1 MPPRTGEAM
10 RVLIEEALA
19 IEAHEAREAG
29 ALGYMARALVQATL
43 PHSKPDT
50 NEFERR
56 NGAFTLVMLAP
67 SRVGLPYG
75 VIPRL
80 LLAWMTTEAVRKR
93 NRQLVLGD
101 SLTDFMR
108 QLDMMPTGGRWG
120 SITRLR
126 EQSNRLFSTAVRCIY
141 EGEDGVGGQGFGIAD
156 RHMLWWDPKRP
167 GQRALFESTVT
178 LSETFY
184 NEVITSPVPID
195 LRALKALKKS
205 PLALDL
211 YCWTTY
217 RMSYLKRPTE
227 IPWGALQVQFGAGY
241 PDTAR
246 GQADF
251 KKKFIVALQ
260 RVQTVYGALHGR
272 IEVGDRLRL
281 LPSAPHVRR
290 RG

>member
-1 MPPRTGEAM
+1 MATRNGDAM

-19 IEAHEAREAG
+19 IEAQEAREAG

-43 PHSKPDT
+43 PHSKPDS

-67 SRVGLPYG
+67 SRIGLPYG
-75 VIPRL
+75 VVPRL

-93 NRQLVLGD
+93 SRQLILGD

-178 LSETFY
+178 LSEAFY
-184 NEVITSPVPID
+184 TEVITSPVPID

-205 PLALDL
+205 PLTLDL
-211 YCWTTY
+211 YCWMTY

-227 IPWGALQVQFGAGY
+227 IPWGALQVQFGSGY

-251 KKKFIVALQ
+251 KKKFITALQ
-260 RVQTVYGALHGR
+260 RVQTVYGAVYGR
-272 IEVGDRLRL
+272 IEAGDRLRL
-281 LPSAPHVRR
+281 LPAAPHVRR